1 MADQKSTN
9 APTSEVKET
18 QGQGQVSGELTFED
32 KVIQKIIG
40 IALEKVDGLLQ
51 VDGGFFSNMAERIS
65 NSDNVT
71 NGIETEVGKEQVAV
85 DLDVV
90 IEYRKDAQEIYE
102 QIKKVAAEQVK
113 KMTHLDVVEVNV
125 HIEDIKTKEEIEQ
138 DKKSDEKQ
146 SDNSDESDN

>member
-1 MADQKSTN
+1 MADQTSKTVSTN
-9 APTSEVKET
+9 GVNEKKD
-18 QGQGQVSGELTFED
+18 QQQVSGELTFED

-40 IALEKVDGLLQ
+40 IALEKVDGLLR

-65 NSDNVT
+65 NSDDVT
-71 NGIETEVGKEQVAV
+71 SGIDTEVGKEEVAV

-90 IEYRKDAQEIYE
+90 IEYRKDAENIYE

-125 HIEDIKTKEEIEQ
+125 HVEDIKTREEIEQ
-138 DKKSDEKQ
+138 DKKSDEQ
-146 SDNSDESDN
+146 QSDESDN

>member
-1 MADQKSTN
+1 MADQKSTTGMN
-9 APTSEVKET
+9 ERK
-18 QGQGQVSGELTFED
+18 GQGQVSGELTFED

-71 NGIETEVGKEQVAV
+71 NGIDTEVGKEQVAV

-90 IEYRKDAQEIYE
+90 IEYRKDAEKIYE
-102 QIKKVAAEQVK
+102 QIKQVSAEQVK

-125 HIEDIKTKEEIEQ
+125 HVEDIKTKEEIEK
-138 DKKSDEKQ
+138 DKKSDEQQ
-146 SDNSDESDN
+146 SEQTDAESDN

>member
-1 MADQKSTN
+1 MADQKSTTGVN
-9 APTSEVKET
+9 AQK
-18 QGQGQVSGELTFED
+18 GQEQVSGELTFED

-71 NGIETEVGKEQVAV
+71 NGIDTEVGKEQVAV

-90 IEYRKDAQEIYE
+90 IEYRKDAENIYE
-102 QIKKVAAEQVK
+102 QIKKVSAEQVK

-125 HIEDIKTKEEIEQ
+125 HVEDIKTKEEIEE
-138 DKKSDEKQ
+138 DKKTDEQQ
-146 SDNSDESDN
+146 SDQTNSESNN

>member
-1 MADQKSTN
+1 MADQKGTN
-9 APTSEVKET
+9 APTNEVKET
-18 QGQGQVSGELTFED
+18 KGQVSGELTFED

-51 VDGGFFSNMAERIS
+51 VDGGFFSNMAEHIS

-90 IEYRKDAQEIYE
+90 VEYRKDAQEIYE

-125 HIEDIKTKEEIEQ
+125 HIEDIKTKE
-138 DKKSDEKQ
+138 
-146 SDNSDESDN
+146 

>member
-1 MADQKSTN
+1 MADQKGTN
-9 APTSEVKET
+9 APTNEVKET
-18 QGQGQVSGELTFED
+18 KGQVSGELTFED

-51 VDGGFFSNMAERIS
+51 VDGGFFSNMAEHIS

-85 DLDVV
+85 DLAVV
-90 IEYRKDAQEIYE
+90 VEYRKDAQEIYE

>member
-1 MADQKSTN
+1 MADQKGTN
-9 APTSEVKET
+9 VPTSEVKET
-18 QGQGQVSGELTFED
+18 NGQVSGELTFED

-90 IEYRKDAQEIYE
+90 VEYRKDAQKIYE

>member
-1 MADQKSTN
+1 MAEQTSKTVTASGANTNKDQN
-9 APTSEVKET
+9 
-18 QGQGQVSGELTFED
+18 QVSGELTFED

-40 IALEKVDGLLQ
+40 IALENVSGLLH

-65 NSDNVT
+65 SSDNVT

-90 IEYRKDAQEIYE
+90 IEYRKDAEQIYD

-125 HIEDIKTKEEIEQ
+125 HVEDIKTKEEIEQ
-138 DKKSDEKQ
+138 EKSSDKNQSNN
-146 SDNSDESDN
+146 SDNS

>member
-1 MADQKSTN
+1 MADQKSTTGVN
-9 APTSEVKET
+9 AQK
-18 QGQGQVSGELTFED
+18 GQEQVSGELTFED

-51 VDGGFFSNMAERIS
+51 VDGGFFSSMAERIS

-71 NGIETEVGKEQVAV
+71 NGIDTEVGKEQVAV

-90 IEYRKDAQEIYE
+90 IEYRKDAENIYE
-102 QIKKVAAEQVK
+102 QIKKVSAEQVK

-125 HIEDIKTKEEIEQ
+125 HVEDIKTKEEIEE
-138 DKKSDEKQ
+138 DKKTDEQQ
-146 SDNSDESDN
+146 SDQTNSESNN

>member
-1 MADQKSTN
+1 MADQKGTN
-9 APTSEVKET
+9 APTNEVKET
-18 QGQGQVSGELTFED
+18 KGQVSGELTFED

-90 IEYRKDAQEIYE
+90 VEYRKDAQEIYE

-146 SDNSDESDN
+146 TDNSDESDN

>member
-1 MADQKSTN
+1 MAEQTSKTVTASGANTNKDQN
-9 APTSEVKET
+9 
-18 QGQGQVSGELTFED
+18 QVSGELTFED

-40 IALEKVDGLLQ
+40 IALENVAGLLQ

-90 IEYRKDAQEIYE
+90 IEYRKDAEQIYD

-125 HIEDIKTKEEIEQ
+125 HVEDIKTKEEIEQ
-138 DKKSDEKQ
+138 EKSSDKDQ
-146 SDNSDESDN
+146 SDNSDNS

>member
-1 MADQKSTN
+1 MAEQKSTTGVN
-9 APTSEVKET
+9 AQK
-18 QGQGQVSGELTFED
+18 GQEQVSGELTFED

-71 NGIETEVGKEQVAV
+71 NGIDTEVGKEQVAV

-90 IEYRKDAQEIYE
+90 IEYRKDAENIYE
-102 QIKKVAAEQVK
+102 QIKKVSAEQVK

-125 HIEDIKTKEEIEQ
+125 HVEDIKTKEEIEK
-138 DKKSDEKQ
+138 DKKSNEQQ
-146 SDNSDESDN
+146 SDQTNSESNN

>member
-1 MADQKSTN
+1 M
-9 APTSEVKET
+9 
-18 QGQGQVSGELTFED
+18 
-32 KVIQKIIG
+32 IQKIIG

-71 NGIETEVGKEQVAV
+71 NGIDTEVGKEQVAV

-90 IEYRKDAQEIYE
+90 IEYRKDAENIYE
-102 QIKKVAAEQVK
+102 QIKKVSAEQVK

-125 HIEDIKTKEEIEQ
+125 HVEDIKTKEEIEE
-138 DKKSDEKQ
+138 DKKTDEQQ
-146 SDNSDESDN
+146 SDQTNSESNN

>member
-1 MADQKSTN
+1 ADQTSKTVSTN
-9 APTSEVKET
+9 GVNEKKD
-18 QGQGQVSGELTFED
+18 QQQVSGELTFED

-40 IALEKVDGLLQ
+40 IALEKVDGLLR

-65 NSDNVT
+65 NSDDVT
-71 NGIETEVGKEQVAV
+71 SGIDTEVGKEEVAV

-90 IEYRKDAQEIYE
+90 IEYRKDAENIYE

-125 HIEDIKTKEEIEQ
+125 HVEDIKTREEIEQ
-138 DKKSDEKQ
+138 DKKSDEQ
-146 SDNSDESDN
+146 QSDESDN

>member
-1 MADQKSTN
+1 MADQKSTTGVN
-9 APTSEVKET
+9 AQK
-18 QGQGQVSGELTFED
+18 GQEQVSGELTFED

-71 NGIETEVGKEQVAV
+71 NGIDTEVGKEQVAV

-90 IEYRKDAQEIYE
+90 IEYRKDAENIYE
-102 QIKKVAAEQVK
+102 QIKKVSAEQVK

-125 HIEDIKTKEEIEQ
+125 HVEDIKTKEEIEE
-138 DKKSDEKQ
+138 DKKIDEQQ
-146 SDNSDESDN
+146 SDQTNSESNN